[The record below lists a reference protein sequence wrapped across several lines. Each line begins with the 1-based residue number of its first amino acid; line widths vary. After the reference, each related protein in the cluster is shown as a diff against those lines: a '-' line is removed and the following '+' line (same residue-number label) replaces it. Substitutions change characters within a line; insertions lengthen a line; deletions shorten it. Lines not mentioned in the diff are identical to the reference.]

1 MPMLRRL
8 AIVFIV
14 SAGCGHPLLQPL
26 RPPDPAGCYAIVYE
40 RPDFQGAG
48 DVLNGPARWPSLDRL
63 TSTNQSNWRHRIRS
77 LRLGLVAT
85 ATAYTQTAFTGE
97 SQRFGPESAHPKL
110 APSLTGRIE
119 SLEVTCS
126 K

>member
-1 MPMLRRL
+1 MLRRL
-8 AIVFIV
+8 AIVLFV
-14 SAGCGHPLLQPL
+14 SAGCGHAPLQTL

-63 TSTNQSNWRHRIRS
+63 TSTNQPDWRHRIRS
-77 LRLGLVAT
+77 LRVGLVGT
-85 ATAYTQTAFTGE
+85 LTAYTKVAFTGE
-97 SQRFGPESAHPKL
+97 SQRFGPESVHAKL
-110 APSLTGRIE
+110 AQNVTGRIE
-119 SLEVTCS
+119 SLELTCS